1 MGSEDNVKNFEK
13 IVVDPLEPLVLRP
26 PVGSEVYGSPP
37 SRRTSRSRPF
47 ILGSLF
53 ILFTLLMIASVFLL
67 LYILGYR
74 PLTSLN
80 HKANAHR
87 SICRIRIPFLKI
99 DPVESITTD
108 DNFLNV
114 TLSEVPYYNVI
125 RILHLFSEGLTVIRT
140 NKHCYIRP
148 LRAELRGSGIEDYLR
163 RLNDGNDLKDSVEG
177 YPVTEPWYIDRDPY
191 NTIHNSLIMSWCAG
205 VPAFR
210 LVSTRPPISEYKGDI
225 MPTMPDESMKPSNP
239 DPFVGDYDNSD
250 QADILRILLPD
261 RENIRRVRSVDLA
274 LEMQDK
280 SRKLTKS
287 DNSKCEIVDVLLE
300 DATITSTHD
309 NHPVSILRD
318 VVMSCS

>member
-13 IVVDPLEPLVLRP
+13 IAVDPLEPLVLRP

-53 ILFTLLMIASVFLL
+53 VLFTLLMIASVFLL

-225 MPTMPDESMKPSNP
+225 MPAMPDESMKPGNP

-250 QADILRILLPD
+250 QADILRILLPVTMHC
-261 RENIRRVRSVDLA
+261 NV
-274 LEMQDK
+274 
-280 SRKLTKS
+280 
-287 DNSKCEIVDVLLE
+287 
-300 DATITSTHD
+300 STAD
-309 NHPVSILRD
+309 
-318 VVMSCS
+318 